1 MWLTWPKGHR
11 NEKKGF
17 ANASD
22 YLETWDDSDNIT
34 AVNAT
39 RFKTSCKWWHNHS
52 EAQYQGSETNYE
64 HTEVEET
71 TLRLKSIIPMSLRTS
86 NT

>member
-1 MWLTWPKGHR
+1 MLRKELRH
-11 NEKKGF
+11 
-17 ANASD
+17 SQ
-22 YLETWDDSDNIT
+22 
-34 AVNAT
+34 
-39 RFKTSCKWWHNHS
+39 KWWHNHS

-71 TLRLKSIIPMSLRTS
+71 KLRLESINPISLWIS